1 MYRNF
6 VKCEEACA
14 SFHKNEFK
22 GGKMNTKIPLELLFF
37 MFWLFQKVKIDEDS
51 FQKIMHLLNIKNSYV

>member
-6 VKCEEACA
+6 VKCEKACA

-37 MFWLFQKVKIDEDS
+37 MFWLFQKMKKLMKIA
-51 FQKIMHLLNIKNSYV
+51 FKK

>member
-37 MFWLFQKVKIDEDS
+37 
-51 FQKIMHLLNIKNSYV
+51 YVLVIPKSKD